1 MTRLRAT
8 LILILFASALPCLVR
23 AQEQSAI
30 EFESISPERQITFLG
45 QQGHVLLLSNVVAK
59 YKGAVL
65 MADRARLD
73 QDTYEAAADGHVWF
87 QRDDVVWTGEHM
99 EYNFKTG
106 QILAQHFRTGRTP
119 FFAEGR
125 GLHVDLTNHIQGA
138 TNGVYLATGAM
149 LTSDDISD
157 PNIKIRARKIR
168 IIPNVR
174 IDAWDAVLY
183 VGEMPIFY
191 FPYYSRNLGEHANN
205 FSFIPGYR
213 TSYGPFV
220 LGSYT
225 WYLNPQLDGVFH
237 VDYREARGIG
247 VGPDLNYHLG
257 RWGEGTFRYYYT
269 HDNDPQTN
277 SVIFPPVKQDR
288 QRVYFAYQA
297 NPLTNLNIK
306 SLVRWQNDDGV
317 IHDFFPSEYRQNP
330 QPDSF
335 VEVNKFW
342 QNFSLDVLTRPRI
355 NDFYETVERLPD
367 VRLSG
372 FRQQLGSTPVYYESE
387 SSAGYYERL
396 FAETNALPQ
405 PNFAAARADTY
416 QQLLLPETF
425 FGWLNVTPRVGGR
438 FTYYSQS
445 TGPGGTNDEAYR
457 SILYTGAEASFKAS
471 RVWPA
476 AQNRLLDVDGAR
488 HIIEPS
494 VNFVYVPDPSV
505 EPNELPQFDYQLPS
519 LRQLPIEFPEYNS
532 IDSIDS
538 QETMR
543 FGLRNKIQT
552 KRAGQIEDLLNW
564 DMSLDWHLK
573 PNQNERS
580 FGDLYSDLMLRPR
593 SWLSL
598 QSQMRYN
605 INGENLR
612 MSLHTLTIQ
621 PNTRWSWTLGQF
633 YLRDDFRTTI
643 PTALGQGNNLF
654 TSAFFFRLDENWGF
668 RATQHFDVRSGRM
681 QEQLYT
687 VYRDLRSWTVALTA
701 GVLNNSSGPTD
712 FTVAFTFSF
721 KAMPRYGLGQDTVR
735 SHSLLGESR
744 SLPGD

>member
-1 MTRLRAT
+1 
-8 LILILFASALPCLVR
+8 
-23 AQEQSAI
+23 
-30 EFESISPERQITFLG
+30 
-45 QQGHVLLLSNVVAK
+45 
-59 YKGAVL
+59 
-65 MADRARLD
+65 
-73 QDTYEAAADGHVWF
+73 
-87 QRDDVVWTGEHM
+87 
-99 EYNFKTG
+99 
-106 QILAQHFRTGRTP
+106 
-119 FFAEGR
+119 
-125 GLHVDLTNHIQGA
+125 
-138 TNGVYLATGAM
+138 
-149 LTSDDISD
+149 
-157 PNIKIRARKIR
+157 
-168 IIPNVR
+168 
-174 IDAWDAVLY
+174 
-183 VGEMPIFY
+183 
-191 FPYYSRNLGEHANN
+191 
-205 FSFIPGYR
+205 
-213 TSYGPFV
+213 
-220 LGSYT
+220 
-225 WYLNPQLDGVFH
+225 
-237 VDYREARGIG
+237 
-247 VGPDLNYHLG
+247 
-257 RWGEGTFRYYYT
+257 
-269 HDNDPQTN
+269 
-277 SVIFPPVKQDR
+277 
-288 QRVYFAYQA
+288 
-297 NPLTNLNIK
+297 
-306 SLVRWQNDDGV
+306 
-317 IHDFFPSEYRQNP
+317 
-330 QPDSF
+330 
-335 VEVNKFW
+335 VNKFW
-342 QNFSLDVLTRPRI
+342 QNFSLDMLTRPRI
-355 NDFYETVERLPD
+355 NDFYETVERLPE

-372 FRQQLGSTPVYYESE
+372 FRQQLGTTPVYYESE

-396 FAETNALPQ
+396 FAETNGLPQ
-405 PNFAAARADTY
+405 PNYAAARADTY

-476 AQNRLLDVDGAR
+476 AQNRLLDVNGVR

-573 PNQNERS
+573 PNQNERC

-598 QSQMRYN
+598 QSQLRFN

-621 PNTRWSWTLGQF
+621 PSTRWSWTLGQF
-633 YLRDDFRTTI
+633 YLRDDFRPI
-643 PTALGQGNNLF
+643 PTALGQGNNLV

-668 RATQHFDVRSGRM
+668 RATQHFDIRSGRM

-701 GVLNNSSGPTD
+701 GVLNNESGPAD

-735 SHSLLGESR
+735 SHSLLGESH
-744 SLPGD
+744 SLPAD